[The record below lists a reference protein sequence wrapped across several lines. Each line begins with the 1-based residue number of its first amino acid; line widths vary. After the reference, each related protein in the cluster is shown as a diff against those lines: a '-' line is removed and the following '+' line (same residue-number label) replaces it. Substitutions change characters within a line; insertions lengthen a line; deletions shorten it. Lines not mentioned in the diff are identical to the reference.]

1 MLNMRLTYKK
11 LGFFLIF
18 MCSFIVLSAHN
29 NVYAQQPEFC
39 WKDSYGRGVGTIPTQ
54 CASGQQKIGALC
66 YDKCPAN
73 TKRFGFDCHSV
84 CPSGMRNDGLFC
96 RAAEY
101 GRGAGYPWKFGDKA
115 FSLKDAK
122 RRCERKHGS
131 CEKNGAIY
139 YPKCRE
145 GYSSFGCCICRPKT
159 PNCRALGMNPGIDLS
174 CAKKVYIGK
183 PKTAGCGKKEY
194 DAGLCYNKCRDGY
207 NGVGPV
213 CWGKVPSRW
222 VACGMGAAKNSTTCA
237 SITFGQVA
245 AAGTLALNVAT
256 LGGSGAATAAATGP
270 QKASR
275 LAKLK
280 EQYEKMKAAYEA
292 ARKTSTALQNAEKAY
307 KVYDTTSKTYK
318 AVNTAQ
324 NVVTEED
331 MVRLAAQIA
340 AIVDTSGVSATVG
353 AYTYPKCSKYF
364 GASANAPSASTPKK
378 PSPSAGGSGSFV
390 RWVKWGGRNPRD
402 TIIGGSEPGRSLPVC
417 RAPYRGATHPGKV
430 VAGKCNFGYG
440 GKEVVTSTFE
450 VLTGKN
456 LKWTKN
462 RSASGAVVGGVERG
476 AKLVVC
482 RARYNKGVHPGK
494 LLAGKCNIGWGGREI
509 QATDGIEIL
518 TR

>member
-1 MLNMRLTYKK
+1 
-11 LGFFLIF
+11 
-18 MCSFIVLSAHN
+18 
-29 NVYAQQPEFC
+29 
-39 WKDSYGRGVGTIPTQ
+39 
-54 CASGQQKIGALC
+54 
-66 YDKCPAN
+66 
-73 TKRFGFDCHSV
+73 
-84 CPSGMRNDGLFC
+84 
-96 RAAEY
+96 
-101 GRGAGYPWKFGDKA
+101 
-115 FSLKDAK
+115 
-122 RRCERKHGS
+122 
-131 CEKNGAIY
+131 
-139 YPKCRE
+139 
-145 GYSSFGCCICRPKT
+145 
-159 PNCRALGMNPGIDLS
+159 MNPGIDLS

-183 PKTAGCGKKEY
+183 PKTAGCGSKEY
-194 DAGLCYNKCRDGY
+194 DAGLCYKKCRPGY

-340 AIVDTSGVSATVG
+340 AIVDTSGVAATVG

-364 GASANAPSASTPKK
+364 GASVNPSKPAPTP
-378 PSPSAGGSGSFV
+378 PPSAGGSGSFG
-390 RWVKWGGRNPRD
+390 WAKWNGRLPSN

-417 RAPYRGATHPGKV
+417 RSNYGGAMHPGKV

-440 GKEVVTSTFE
+440 GREIVARNFD
-450 VLTGKN
+450 VLTGRN
-456 LKWTKN
+456 LKWTSN

-476 AKLVVC
+476 VKLVVC
-482 RARYNKGVHPGK
+482 RARHNNGVHPGK

-509 QATDGIEIL
+509 QATNGIEIL